1 MEMHVIY
8 KQKMEAQLKEWA
20 AQINLLEA
28 KLENTE
34 AGLKLKRAEELQSL
48 RAKQHAAAEKM
59 KELGSATGEAWQQ
72 VKITADQI
80 WADLKSGVAEAHA
93 KFK

>member
-8 KQKMEAQLKEWA
+8 KQKMEAQLNEWA

-28 KLENTE
+28 KLENAE

-48 RAKQHAAAEKM
+48 RAKQQAAAEKM